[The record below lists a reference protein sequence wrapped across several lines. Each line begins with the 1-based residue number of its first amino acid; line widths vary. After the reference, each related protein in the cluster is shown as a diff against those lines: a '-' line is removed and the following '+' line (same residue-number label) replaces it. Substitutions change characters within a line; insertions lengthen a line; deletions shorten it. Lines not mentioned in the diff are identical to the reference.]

1 MDNIRTFKWY
11 CLHHIFS
18 GKVYERDISFSSS
31 LDPKDYLEKVVK
43 VEHEDGLTWLVT
55 EEGKRYGFR
64 DGSPTKLLVSD
75 KSW

>member
-1 MDNIRTFKWY
+1 MATNHVTPTNVIAPVW
-11 CLHHIFS
+11 
-18 GKVYERDISFSSS
+18 VSFSSS

-43 VEHEDGLTWLVT
+43 VEHEDGLTWLVK

-75 KSW
+75 KPW